1 MLRGV
6 SFEGKP
12 GKCVLLTGKNGA
24 GKTTLIRAIAG
35 LLDPEEGQVFWRGAP
50 ARARRDEFHS
60 ELAYLGH
67 EPPLKGDLSA
77 RENLKYSIGI
87 RRSVTAAEIDA
98 ALTRTGA
105 SAFAD
110 RATRMLS
117 AGQKRRVALAGVL
130 LANAVLWLL
139 DEPTTNLDA
148 DGQQLVRDLI
158 SEQLARDGIV
168 VAAVHHSLALPAEQI
183 VPLELGHH
191 ERPDAPLAAAR
202 LVAVRD
208 LRLAFRKPSQVIQPL
223 MFFMIVATLFPL
235 TLTPEMSRLRDA
247 APGVLWIGA
256 LLSSLLALEFLF
268 RDDAVDGTLEQ
279 FALSGQSLTWMLFA
293 KTCTHWLLTG
303 LPLALS
309 APIAAAALGVSVD
322 AMGGVVASLAL
333 GSFAMSLV
341 GAIGAGLTLGA
352 RRGGVLLSLLTLPLA
367 VPILI
372 FGARATQLAIS
383 GGDIAPPMY
392 LLGAIAVLGVTLAP
406 LAAAAA
412 VRIGLE

>member
-1 MLRGV
+1 M
-6 SFEGKP
+6 
-12 GKCVLLTGKNGA
+12 KN
-24 GKTTLIRAIAG
+24 KIAT
-35 LLDPEEGQVFWRGAP
+35 
-50 ARARRDEFHS
+50 
-60 ELAYLGH
+60 
-67 EPPLKGDLSA
+67 PL
-77 RENLKYSIGI
+77 
-87 RRSVTAAEIDA
+87 VAA
-98 ALTRTGA
+98 
-105 SAFAD
+105 
-110 RATRMLS
+110 
-117 AGQKRRVALAGVL
+117 
-130 LANAVLWLL
+130 
-139 DEPTTNLDA
+139 
-148 DGQQLVRDLI
+148 QLV
-158 SEQLARDGIV
+158 AM
-168 VAAVHHSLALPAEQI
+168 
-183 VPLELGHH
+183 
-191 ERPDAPLAAAR
+191 
-202 LVAVRD
+202 RD

-293 KTCTHWLLTG
+293 KTCTHWLLSG

-309 APIAAAALGVSVD
+309 ALIAAAALGVTMD